1 MIAIDMTMKRIVCFA
16 LAILLLCAL
25 TMFTACGDNDENDIE
40 SIFER
45 LTLNNTDIGTE
56 RFAEHI
62 YIVIPRSSSG
72 ELSLKAKELSEMIA
86 EKTGIITTVKYD
98 NEFSSAPAKSCE
110 VLIGNTDRLASDNAM
125 AVLKN
130 DDYLCRWDNGAV
142 VICGRNDKS
151 TIVAIDR
158 FIEEILHG
166 ASQYSLMMP
175 EAHFESISE
184 YDISKITLNGYDL
197 YDYTIVYSDKE
208 LSFEKEIAFY
218 VRDMI
223 NAKSGYL
230 LNVLAE
236 SKLSAES
243 GKAIKFLTDENTS
256 AIETKGGNI
265 IISGKD
271 SYSLSYAASNFVSKI
286 YENDAN
292 ENVELDF
299 REKKIFEAEAE
310 YFSFSIYYLDFVKGG
325 DAYAMVDLIQKLKI
339 LSEDLMLVVNPDENI
354 IERIKLG
361 MLSNQRMETFEIAQ
375 GKVAIVYNS
384 QTVNSL
390 KCETKDEKV
399 LLISADSKTGVVDL
413 YYVAELS
420 KENELFSST
429 ENGIIFAENC
439 DISVDQGSS
448 VNDTAIVNGEKMNYS
463 FIVGG
468 KYNDEDSA
476 AAKQTDTAFDFTVKI
491 RLNFHPDF
499 YELKNTL
506 N

>member
-1 MIAIDMTMKRIVCFA
+1 
-16 LAILLLCAL
+16 
-25 TMFTACGDNDENDIE
+25 MFITACGVNKENDIE
-40 SIFER
+40 SIFEQ
-45 LTLNNTDIGTE
+45 LTLNSAETDSSAE
-56 RFAEHI
+56 KFAEHI

-223 NAKSGYL
+223 NAKSGYM

-271 SYSLSYAASNFVSKI
+271 SYSLSYVASKFVSKL
-286 YENDAN
+286 YAEDAS
-292 ENVELDF
+292 EIIELDYK
-299 REKKIFEAEAE
+299 EKKTFEVDAE

-325 DAYAMVDLIQKLKI
+325 DTYAMVDLIQKLKI

-361 MLSNQRMETFEIAQ
+361 MLADQRIEVLELAQ
-375 GKVAIVYNS
+375 GKAAIVYNS
-384 QTVNSL
+384 QTINSL
-390 KCETKDEKV
+390 KCEIKDEKI
-399 LLISADSKTGVVDL
+399 LLIGADSKTGGVIDL
-413 YYVAELS
+413 YYVTELS
-420 KENELFSST
+420 SEDALFPNA
-429 ENGIIFAENC
+429 ENGIVFAENC
-439 DISVDQGSS
+439 DVSADQSTS
-448 VNDTAIVNGEKMNYS
+448 VNDTATVNGEQMSYS
-463 FIVGG
+463 LIVGG

-476 AAKQTDTAFDFTVKI
+476 AAKQTDTAFDCTVKI